1 MRKIYSFSKF
11 NAIYEEETSS
21 SELNVAETEASKLY
35 DQTLGLILTTIL
47 NSYNSE
53 TYFPSKEYT
62 KANIDLDNAEPNGIN
77 VKKVGLSINGKFGR
91 PSKIKFTEYNAVM
104 TKIPANNAFTLSK
117 VWMNPLHI
125 PASAPATAAI
135 LMA

>member
-47 NSYNSE
+47 NSYNSVIFCAE
-53 TYFPSKEYT
+53 TIRKDPKQMNRLHWVSRSNSLCSGYIQKCN
-62 KANIDLDNAEPNGIN
+62 NIP
-77 VKKVGLSINGKFGR
+77 V
-91 PSKIKFTEYNAVM
+91 
-104 TKIPANNAFTLSK
+104 
-117 VWMNPLHI
+117 
-125 PASAPATAAI
+125 TALFFLFMSRTAHTN
-135 LMA
+135 LGTRGD